1 MDVTREPSF
10 PESQPTGTRETQRL
24 ESEGEKRAEE
34 GACVEEEVYAEG
46 KARVEEEACTGGKMH
61 AEAQVA
67 SSMMRERAQRTPTYP
82 RPTHAPIYLHESDK
96 LSAAGARR
104 WDFDDI
110 VDAVFFALTGA
121 ATLWLAVILFLRS
134 AHFNVAAIGWL
145 IIFWA
150 VVAYLALPRAHQIFT
165 WLYVPDYF
173 IGRTRTGDGL
183 LGDPVNMAL
192 QGDEIDIHAAMTA
205 AGWDRADP
213 ITPRSTWRTIT
224 SWLTR
229 TPYPEAPVSTLTL
242 FGRQQDFA
250 YQKSVPG
257 KPSERHHVRFWKTPD
272 GWVLPGGRRVDWLAA
287 GTYDRAVGLSLLT
300 FQVTHK
306 IDADI
311 DIERNYIVD
320 DILYACPDSY
330 LEILP
335 DFFSSYHDKNGG
347 GDRVVTDGNLYLVDV
362 VDVVAGDQETASYVH
377 AHEVDVQ
384 ARRQRPTPLVLGLA
398 LVGLSL
404 LSDLVSAYR
413 WALNPQL
420 LIAEVGEIEPSVL
433 PVLLYSFLGS
443 SMVLMVLILIAAVQ
457 MWKGHP
463 KARIFLMSLL
473 LVAVFQEFA
482 AIGHA
487 GMTNASFVSVLKVA
501 LTVLTLLTLSA
512 RACHEWLRDRKA
524 ERLAAKDQRSAG

>member
-1 MDVTREPSF
+1 MSGSSHGSAETPLTEGTLPTRADS
-10 PESQPTGTRETQRL
+10 
-24 ESEGEKRAEE
+24 
-34 GACVEEEVYAEG
+34 
-46 KARVEEEACTGGKMH
+46 
-61 AEAQVA
+61 A
-67 SSMMRERAQRTPTYP
+67 SPIRERAHRTATYA
-82 RPTHAPIYLHESDK
+82 RPTQAPTYLHESDK
-96 LSAAGARR
+96 LSAAGART

-110 VDAVFFALTGA
+110 IDAVFFALTGA
-121 ATLWLAVILFLRS
+121 VTLWLAVILFLHS
-134 AHFNVAAIGWL
+134 AHFTFAAIGWL

-224 SWLTR
+224 AWLTR

-347 GDRVVTDGNLYLVDV
+347 GDRVVTDGDLYLVDV
-362 VDVVAGDQETASYVH
+362 VDLVASDQETASYEH
-377 AHEVDVQ
+377 AHEADEQ
-384 ARRQRPTPLVLGLA
+384 ARRQRPTPLVLGLI
-398 LVGLSL
+398 LVGVALIFDLFTSYTWVNDPTLLLAAVEETDTSL
-404 LSDLVSAYR
+404 IP
-413 WALNPQL
+413 ALTYIL
-420 LIAEVGEIEPSVL
+420 LGTT
-433 PVLLYSFLGS
+433 VLLT
-443 SMVLMVLILIAAVQ
+443 VLIIAAAVQ
-457 MWKGHP
+457 TWNGHP
-463 KARIFLMSLL
+463 KARIFLMALL
-473 LVAVFQEFA
+473 LVTVFQEFV
-482 AIGHA
+482 AISHA
-487 GMTNASFVSVLKVA
+487 GIAHASFVSVLKVA
-501 LTVLTLLTLSA
+501 IAVITLLTLSA
-512 RACHEWLRDRKA
+512 RSCHEWLRDRKA
-524 ERLAAKDQRSAG
+524 ERLAARQVS